1 MVYHRRNRRR
11 LYRGYAQV
19 MDNFSKT
26 CAAIILLLS
35 LAAGAVALDA
45 KAEDYT
51 PDEAAQEEQEQ
62 APSIDTSSYVQVAD
76 PALYA
81 KLDTLQESID
91 RLADALTPADAE
103 TDAEAPTE
111 EQPAPDYTAQLS
123 GISAQLA
130 DMAQQAT
137 AETAEDADPFQKP
150 FEEYTTGETLQIAQ
164 PRCCAA
170 IGILQGGG
178 VTSIRRIAQG
188 AGCAVLRICCCRQGI
203 LRLAY
208 LLCQLFDAGFHLF
221 CKLCQRRGSLF
232 AHAGDAPSCVAVC
245 IDWIAEAI
253 SFFAAKSA
261 LSA

>member
-1 MVYHRRNRRR
+1 
-11 LYRGYAQV
+11 

-45 KAEDYT
+45 RAEDYT
-51 PDEAAQEEQEQ
+51 PDETQQEEQEQ

-81 KLDTLQESID
+81 KLDNLQESID
-91 RLADALTPADAE
+91 RLADALAPTEDAKTDTE
-103 TDAEAPTE
+103 TPTE

-150 FEEYTTGETLQIAQ
+150 FEDYTTGETLAL
-164 PRCCAA
+164 
-170 IGILQGGG
+170 IGVVLLLVFG
-178 VTSIRRIAQG
+178 VFSLLKNF
-188 AGCAVLRICCCRQGI
+188 VL
-203 LRLAY
+203 
-208 LLCQLFDAGFHLF
+208 
-221 CKLCQRRGSLF
+221 
-232 AHAGDAPSCVAVC
+232 
-245 IDWIAEAI
+245 
-253 SFFAAKSA
+253 
-261 LSA
+261 

>member
-1 MVYHRRNRRR
+1 
-11 LYRGYAQV
+11 

-51 PDEAAQEEQEQ
+51 PAQEEQEQ

-123 GISAQLA
+123 DISAQLA

-137 AETAEDADPFQKP
+137 AETAEEADPFQKP
-150 FEEYTTGETLQIAQ
+150 FEEYTTGETLAL
-164 PRCCAA
+164 
-170 IGILQGGG
+170 IGVVLLLVFG
-178 VTSIRRIAQG
+178 VFSLLKNF
-188 AGCAVLRICCCRQGI
+188 VL
-203 LRLAY
+203 
-208 LLCQLFDAGFHLF
+208 
-221 CKLCQRRGSLF
+221 
-232 AHAGDAPSCVAVC
+232 
-245 IDWIAEAI
+245 
-253 SFFAAKSA
+253 
-261 LSA
+261 

>member
-1 MVYHRRNRRR
+1 
-11 LYRGYAQV
+11 

-35 LAAGAVALDA
+35 LAAGAVVLDA

-81 KLDTLQESID
+81 KLDTLQESIA

-103 TDAEAPTE
+103 TDAEAPPE

-150 FEEYTTGETLQIAQ
+150 FEEYTTGETISTL
-164 PRCCAA
+164 
-170 IGILQGGG
+170 LF
-178 VTSIRRIAQG
+178 
-188 AGCAVLRICCCRQGI
+188 VLAFVYACFW
-203 LRLAY
+203 
-208 LLCQLFDAGFHLF
+208 LLKAFLL
-221 CKLCQRRGSLF
+221 
-232 AHAGDAPSCVAVC
+232 
-245 IDWIAEAI
+245 
-253 SFFAAKSA
+253 
-261 LSA
+261 

>member
-1 MVYHRRNRRR
+1 
-11 LYRGYAQV
+11 

-45 KAEDYT
+45 RAEDYT
-51 PDEAAQEEQEQ
+51 PEETAQEEQEQ

-76 PALYA
+76 SALYA

-91 RLADALTPADAE
+91 RLADALTSADTAE
-103 TDAEAPTE
+103 TASEASTE

-150 FEEYTTGETLQIAQ
+150 FEDYTTGETLAL
-164 PRCCAA
+164 
-170 IGILQGGG
+170 IG
-178 VTSIRRIAQG
+178 V
-188 AGCAVLRICCCRQGI
+188 VLLLVFGI
-203 LRLAY
+203 FS
-208 LLCQLFDAGFHLF
+208 LLKNFVL
-221 CKLCQRRGSLF
+221 
-232 AHAGDAPSCVAVC
+232 
-245 IDWIAEAI
+245 
-253 SFFAAKSA
+253 
-261 LSA
+261 

>member
-1 MVYHRRNRRR
+1 
-11 LYRGYAQV
+11 

-45 KAEDYT
+45 RAEDYT

-130 DMAQQAT
+130 DIAQQAT

-150 FEEYTTGETLQIAQ
+150 FEEYTTGETISTL
-164 PRCCAA
+164 
-170 IGILQGGG
+170 LF
-178 VTSIRRIAQG
+178 
-188 AGCAVLRICCCRQGI
+188 VLAFVYACFW
-203 LRLAY
+203 
-208 LLCQLFDAGFHLF
+208 LLKAFLL
-221 CKLCQRRGSLF
+221 
-232 AHAGDAPSCVAVC
+232 
-245 IDWIAEAI
+245 
-253 SFFAAKSA
+253 
-261 LSA
+261 

>member
-1 MVYHRRNRRR
+1 
-11 LYRGYAQV
+11 

-45 KAEDYT
+45 RAEDYT
-51 PDEAAQEEQEQ
+51 PEETAQEEQEQ

-81 KLDTLQESID
+81 KLDNLQESID
-91 RLADALTPADAE
+91 RLADALTPADDVE
-103 TDAEAPTE
+103 TDAEALTE

-150 FEEYTTGETLQIAQ
+150 FEDYTTGETL
-164 PRCCAA
+164 
-170 IGILQGGG
+170 G
-178 VTSIRRIAQG
+178 VLGLSLLLMAF
-188 AGCAVLRICCCRQGI
+188 VLS
-203 LRLAY
+203 
-208 LLCQLFDAGFHLF
+208 LLKTF
-221 CKLCQRRGSLF
+221 CDMR
-232 AHAGDAPSCVAVC
+232 
-245 IDWIAEAI
+245 
-253 SFFAAKSA
+253 
-261 LSA
+261 

>member
-1 MVYHRRNRRR
+1 
-11 LYRGYAQV
+11 

-35 LAAGAVALDA
+35 LAAGAVALDV

-62 APSIDTSSYVQVAD
+62 APSIDTSGYVQVAD

-81 KLDTLQESID
+81 KLDILQESID

-103 TDAEAPTE
+103 TDVEAPTE

-137 AETAEDADPFQKP
+137 AETAEDATVQKP
-150 FEEYTTGETLQIAQ
+150 FEEYTTGETLAL
-164 PRCCAA
+164 
-170 IGILQGGG
+170 IGVVLLLVFG
-178 VTSIRRIAQG
+178 VFSLLKNF
-188 AGCAVLRICCCRQGI
+188 VL
-203 LRLAY
+203 
-208 LLCQLFDAGFHLF
+208 
-221 CKLCQRRGSLF
+221 
-232 AHAGDAPSCVAVC
+232 
-245 IDWIAEAI
+245 
-253 SFFAAKSA
+253 
-261 LSA
+261 

>member
-1 MVYHRRNRRR
+1 
-11 LYRGYAQV
+11 
-19 MDNFSKT
+19 MDSFSKT

-51 PDEAAQEEQEQ
+51 PEETSPGRTGPT
-62 APSIDTSSYVQVAD
+62 APNIDTSGYVQVAD

-91 RLADALTPADAE
+91 RLADALTSADAAE

-111 EQPAPDYTAQLS
+111 EQPAPDYTAQPS

-137 AETAEDADPFQKP
+137 AETAENADPFQKP
-150 FEEYTTGETLQIAQ
+150 FEEYTTGETW
-164 PRCCAA
+164 R
-170 IGILQGGG
+170 
-178 VTSIRRIAQG
+178 
-188 AGCAVLRICCCRQGI
+188 
-203 LRLAY
+203 
-208 LLCQLFDAGFHLF
+208 
-221 CKLCQRRGSLF
+221 
-232 AHAGDAPSCVAVC
+232 
-245 IDWIAEAI
+245 
-253 SFFAAKSA
+253 